1 MHLFTL
7 EVFDDVISGTG
18 TDWYSTA
25 LHNNILGTADV
36 FAIQAVTTGV
46 SGTSPTLTVR
56 LQLII
61 DRICVVIPAN
71 LDQEK
76 TLERTSEDNPTRWTV
91 AA

>member
-1 MHLFTL
+1 M
-7 EVFDDVISGTG
+7 E
-18 TDWYSTA
+18 
-25 LHNNILGTADV
+25 
-36 FAIQAVTTGV
+36 
-46 SGTSPTLTVR
+46 
-56 LQLII
+56 LII

>member
-1 MHLFTL
+1 MVLL
-7 EVFDDVISGTG
+7 DVTRIVRCRTMRRH
-18 TDWYSTA
+18 A
-25 LHNNILGTADV
+25 A
-36 FAIQAVTTGV
+36 FFQGV
-46 SGTSPTLTVR
+46 R
-56 LQLII
+56 MELII